1 MKIILTDD
9 FIESVGNITDFIA
22 EDSIDRAIDF
32 HNTLFDKL
40 DELDYMPYKFR
51 KSLCYNDNNIRD
63 FIFKGY
69 VAPYFIDESK
79 DIIVVLDIFKENL
92 PKCK

>member
-40 DELDYMPYKFR
+40 DELD
-51 KSLCYNDNNIRD
+51 
-63 FIFKGY
+63 
-69 VAPYFIDESK
+69 
-79 DIIVVLDIFKENL
+79 
-92 PKCK
+92 